1 MYYIL
6 KVTNLNTGEEKQNE
20 IMEEK
25 LWRKNKNIKE
35 RTAAYYS
42 LMSAKQTRWA
52 IEQEGNKLTAC
63 HHKVSD
69 PSQQA
74 HENDSRLLKLSN
86 SRHLKRTLTHLT
98 IKSWPGAQSCL

>member
-42 LMSAKQTRWA
+42 
-52 IEQEGNKLTAC
+52 
-63 HHKVSD
+63 
-69 PSQQA
+69 
-74 HENDSRLLKLSN
+74 
-86 SRHLKRTLTHLT
+86 
-98 IKSWPGAQSCL
+98 